1 MGKGAYGEDAGRSSS
16 RALLWAPHVCVRVCP
31 GRLVVGLRLRA
42 RSPIPFPLPRAFF
55 SAGTLVVGA
64 LASGAVRPPRVR
76 SGVWVCVLWGRGA
89 SLWCGLFSG
98 VRSSCVQVCSV
109 VPVGSLGTGGA
120 CLGGGAYCVG
130 AELVLCVCAFWV
142 LCVHKGVWGWFSSV
156 WH

>member
-76 SGVWVCVLWGRGA
+76 SGVWVCVLWGGVPPCGVV
-89 SLWCGLFSG
+89 SFQGCGLLVCRC
-98 VRSSCVQVCSV
+98 VRW
-109 VPVGSLGTGGA
+109 
-120 CLGGGAYCVG
+120 CLWGH
-130 AELVLCVCAFWV
+130 WV
-142 LCVHKGVWGWFSSV
+142 LAVPAWVVGHVV
-156 WH
+156 